1 MAFTQRILPTHPIK
15 AAAVFFFCLLRLISQ
30 LGKLAGMITEAKKK
44 DTHAHDAAVADTELS
59 LRLNNLCLQVLSRI
73 VCTSVRY
80 SRVSHPKADTAS
92 GISNSGSHC
101 MAPFGHYSMT
111 FLNCLSAMSFLKYNL
126 SFLCQVSHHCPA
138 SSHLNTF
145 PSCAYIF

>member
-1 MAFTQRILPTHPIK
+1 M
-15 AAAVFFFCLLRLISQ
+15 
-30 LGKLAGMITEAKKK
+30 K

-92 GISNSGSHC
+92 GISNSGSHF
-101 MAPFGHYSMT
+101 MATYVRYSIPIAKLPSGNVFPEVHSSISFPCCQKLAIHPYKRNLSYCHLRFLLCKGIAALADDKQRSMT
-111 FLNCLSAMSFLKYNL
+111 RYR
-126 SFLCQVSHHCPA
+126 QQ
-138 SSHLNTF
+138 
-145 PSCAYIF
+145 

>member
-44 DTHAHDAAVADTELS
+44 DTNAHDAAVADTELS

-80 SRVSHPKADTAS
+80 SRVSHPIADTAS
-92 GISNSGSHC
+92 GISNSGSHF
-101 MAPFGHYSMT
+101 MATCGRYSIPI
-111 FLNCLSAMSFLKYNL
+111 AK
-126 SFLCQVSHHCPA
+126 
-138 SSHLNTF
+138 
-145 PSCAYIF
+145 

>member
-44 DTHAHDAAVADTELS
+44 DTNAHDAAVADTELS

-80 SRVSHPKADTAS
+80 SRVSYPIADTAS
-92 GISNSGSHC
+92 GISHSGSHC
-101 MAPFGHYSMT
+101 MAPFDHYSMT
-111 FLNCLSAMSFLKYNL
+111 FPNCLSARFFLKYIPPFRAFKNVEL
-126 SFLCQVSHHCPA
+126 
-138 SSHLNTF
+138 
-145 PSCAYIF
+145 